1 MATSSK
7 RAYATLWVTQVCCS
21 QRPCPHSRSLLTCVS
36 TGGTHTFRVRP
47 GSVSLGLLGPGAH
60 KVLFEPSESLWWV
73 WGLILNAILPLLPSC
88 WGFSFALAC
97 GVSFFG
103 GIQHS
108 PVDGCSAV
116 SCNFGVL
123 QEKMSACPCT
133 LPSWICQKL
142 ICSIYKRN
150 LSLPKHRKFTSK
162 LKVCQFFS
170 KNIKDR
176 IKLFCLRLIQ

>member
-1 MATSSK
+1 MPEPRLLHPEPLPCGRPLLTHSNTQRPMWLSLHGASGSWC
-7 RAYATLWVTQVCCS
+7 AQGFVWALWV
-21 QRPCPHSRSLLTCVS
+21 SLAGLGFDSKCDFAPPTIL
-36 TGGTHTFRVRP
+36 
-47 GSVSLGLLGPGAH
+47 LGLLLCP
-60 KVLFEPSESLWWV
+60 WM
-73 WGLILNAILPLLPSC
+73 WGI
-88 WGFSFALAC
+88 
-97 GVSFFG
+97 FFG

-108 PVDGCSAV
+108 PADGCSAV